1 MIVRESSYAE
11 VWMQSAAGAHVK
23 WDPTETSQRWSFE
36 RKSDLDAVFVSVT
49 MAQWKSKVWKIYCLA
64 MGSNLVPNYG
74 GRSSPK
80 LGLLE
85 ERKKLAV
92 VL

>member
-1 MIVRESSYAE
+1 MDVRSE
-11 VWMQSAAGAHVK
+11 AHL
-23 WDPTETSQRWSFE
+23 
-36 RKSDLDAVFVSVT
+36 KSRNLRALTIQDVT